1 MLDKHIEQL
10 RKIIDTCLIHKQ
22 RLDYAYSKI
31 GHLFPITE
39 ELYYTLKDDDMA
51 YIDQYIFRFAKYQD
65 LIGGKL
71 FKQILLTEGE
81 AIENMSFRDIF
92 NRSEKIGIAEDW
104 EQWFELRQMRNEI
117 SHESLKNESSPNDI
131 KIYEGSMWPL
141 KNKLYSHEYP
151 VISDEG
157 VSSLNK
163 IILSLDYLQNAY
175 SKCMAYL
182 DSRNYDGKS

>member
-10 RKIIDTCLIHKQ
+10 SKIIDTCLIHKQ

-81 AIENMSFRDIF
+81 AVENMSFRDIF

-117 SHESLKNESSPNDI
+117 SHE
-131 KIYEGSMWPL
+131 
-141 KNKLYSHEYP
+141 YP

-175 SKCMAYL
+175 SKCIAYL

>member
-10 RKIIDTCLIHKQ
+10 SKIIDTCLIHKQ

-81 AIENMSFRDIF
+81 AVENMSFRDIF
-92 NRSEKIGIAEDW
+92 NRSEKIGIAENW

-117 SHESLKNESSPNDI
+117 
-131 KIYEGSMWPL
+131 
-141 KNKLYSHEYP
+141 SHEYP

-163 IILSLDYLQNAY
+163 IILSLDYLENAY
-175 SKCMAYL
+175 SKCISYL
-182 DSRNYDGKS
+182 DSRNYDRKS

>member
-10 RKIIDTCLIHKQ
+10 SKIIETCLIHKQ

-31 GHLFPITE
+31 GHFFPITE

-81 AIENMSFRDIF
+81 AVENMSFRDIF
-92 NRSEKIGIAEDW
+92 NRSEKIGIAESW

-117 SHESLKNESSPNDI
+117 
-131 KIYEGSMWPL
+131 
-141 KNKLYSHEYP
+141 SHEYP

-163 IILSLDYLQNAY
+163 IILSLDYLENAY
-175 SKCMAYL
+175 SRCISYL
-182 DSRNYDGKS
+182 DSRNYNVKS